1 MKARRWAHCGAA
13 LVLILASAG
22 SAFSAT
28 DEERAGARAA
38 AAEGQR
44 AFEEGRYAEAADFFI
59 RAESLVHAL
68 PHLVYIGRSY
78 AKLGKLVKARE
89 AYLKA
94 KRENLA
100 DNAPPPIKAAQEAAI
115 AELPAV
121 EARLARITIVV
132 EGGGTK
138 AVRVAMDGQA
148 VPSALVGVPYP
159 ADPGT
164 HTLVAEADGMRSAPV
179 EVKLEEGGQQQVVL
193 KLVPAEEAP
202 VEPVKADGSGSVSSD
217 DLKPGGMSTMRLG
230 SYISFGVGVVGLV
243 GGTVFLISGNGK
255 QADADSLFD
264 SCEPNCTVGQ
274 KDEISSLDD
283 EASSA
288 KGLATVGFIVGGV
301 GLAAGATLLLID
313 MNQSSAKAPAVQPWV
328 GLGSAGV
335 RGTF

>member
-1 MKARRWAHCGAA
+1 MKARRWARSGAV

-100 DNAPPPIKAAQEAAI
+100 DTAPPPIKAAQEAAI

-159 ADPGT
+159 ADPGA
-164 HTLVAEADGMRSAPV
+164 HTLVAEADGLRSAPV
-179 EVKLEEGGQQQVVL
+179 EVTLEEGGQQQVVL
-193 KLVPAEEAP
+193 KLVPTEEAP

-230 SYISFGVGVVGLV
+230 SYISFGVGAVGLGV
-243 GGTVFLISGNGK
+243 GIGFMVSANGSDS
-255 QADADSLFD
+255 DADSLFD
-264 SCEPNCTVGQ
+264 SCDPGCTSGQ
-274 KDEISSLDD
+274 QAEIRSVEDD
-283 EASSA
+283 AKSA
-288 KGLATVGFIVGGV
+288 RTLSTVGFIVGGV
-301 GLAAGATLLLID
+301 GVAAGATLLLLD
-313 MNQSSAKAPAVQPWV
+313 LNQSSAKVPAVQPWV